1 MKTSH
6 LIVNTLL
13 KAGIDK
19 IFSLSGNQIMPVY
32 DAVIDKKI
40 DIIHCR
46 HEAAAVFMADGY
58 AQTSGKI
65 GISLVTAA
73 PGFTNALGP
82 LYAIKANQSP
92 ILLLSGDSPLS
103 QDGLMAFQEL
113 NQYEIIR
120 ELVKKSKKINQLNE
134 IENNIYEAIDLARS
148 GRPGPVITKGVSLA
162 LIISLIFFKVDE
174 TN

>member
-46 HEAAAVFMADGY
+46 HEAAAVFMADG
-58 AQTSGKI
+58 
-65 GISLVTAA
+65 
-73 PGFTNALGP
+73 
-82 LYAIKANQSP
+82 
-92 ILLLSGDSPLS
+92 
-103 QDGLMAFQEL
+103 
-113 NQYEIIR
+113 
-120 ELVKKSKKINQLNE
+120 
-134 IENNIYEAIDLARS
+134 
-148 GRPGPVITKGVSLA
+148 
-162 LIISLIFFKVDE
+162 
-174 TN
+174 